1 MENHKIGMDTIKN
14 HESQKKDVK
23 SYGLSASLMTG
34 IWCFDGSVGIVF
46 DHKGNIALQNTKG
59 VGIGSGTPSISGGF
73 FKSQYWTDD
82 FKKLEGGGAA
92 IGGSGSL
99 GLLDLGIDMNFSLDI
114 GENGELDNP
123 HFIGYTVSGGGA
135 LNSTVVGGGEFHMNA
150 GVTETFW
157 EWNFYD
163 WYDKNI
169 YEKIMAW

>member
-1 MENHKIGMDTIKN
+1 MENHKIGMDTIKK

-82 FKKLEGGGAA
+82 LKKFMRQMVQRKPLRWECA
-92 IGGSGSL
+92 SQKRQK
-99 GLLDLGIDMNFSLDI
+99 
-114 GENGELDNP
+114 P
-123 HFIGYTVSGGGA
+123 VTFIVLTV
-135 LNSTVVGGGEFHMNA
+135 
-150 GVTETFW
+150 
-157 EWNFYD
+157 
-163 WYDKNI
+163 I
-169 YEKIMAW
+169 

>member
-1 MENHKIGMDTIKN
+1 
-14 HESQKKDVK
+14 
-23 SYGLSASLMTG
+23 MTG

-114 GENGELDNP
+114 G
-123 HFIGYTVSGGGA
+123 
-135 LNSTVVGGGEFHMNA
+135 STVVGGGEFHMNA

>member
-1 MENHKIGMDTIKN
+1 MDTIKK

-82 FKKLEGGGAA
+82 FKKLT
-92 IGGSGSL
+92 L
-99 GLLDLGIDMNFSLDI
+99 FN
-114 GENGELDNP
+114 
-123 HFIGYTVSGGGA
+123 
-135 LNSTVVGGGEFHMNA
+135 
-150 GVTETFW
+150 
-157 EWNFYD
+157 
-163 WYDKNI
+163 
-169 YEKIMAW
+169 IMAIYIQELLKLQHNYF

>member
-1 MENHKIGMDTIKN
+1 M
-14 HESQKKDVK
+14 
-23 SYGLSASLMTG
+23 
-34 IWCFDGSVGIVF
+34 
-46 DHKGNIALQNTKG
+46 
-59 VGIGSGTPSISGGF
+59 
-73 FKSQYWTDD
+73 
-82 FKKLEGGGAA
+82 
-92 IGGSGSL
+92 

>member
-1 MENHKIGMDTIKN
+1 
-14 HESQKKDVK
+14 
-23 SYGLSASLMTG
+23 
-34 IWCFDGSVGIVF
+34 
-46 DHKGNIALQNTKG
+46 
-59 VGIGSGTPSISGGF
+59 
-73 FKSQYWTDD
+73 
-82 FKKLEGGGAA
+82 
-92 IGGSGSL
+92 
-99 GLLDLGIDMNFSLDI
+99 MNFSLDI